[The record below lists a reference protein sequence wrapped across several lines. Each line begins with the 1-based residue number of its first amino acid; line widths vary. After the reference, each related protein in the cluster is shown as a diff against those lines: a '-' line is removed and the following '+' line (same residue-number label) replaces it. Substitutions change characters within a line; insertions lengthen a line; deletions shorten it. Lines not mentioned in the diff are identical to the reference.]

1 MSNETRDLYNYQ
13 YPPSFSLHEMMNLPT
28 SNPSS
33 YGNTIASQNGFDPS
47 SYSFTDC
54 LQSTL
59 GAYESLLHKTFGQ
72 SPSSS
77 EVFNSSI
84 DQESNRDVTNN
95 DVINGGAC
103 TETTTRV
110 SASSSSSEADHPG
123 EDSGKSGRKRELV
136 GDEEDQ
142 SSKKVGKTKK
152 NEVKKQREP
161 RVSFMTKSEVD
172 HLEDGYRW
180 RKYGQKAVKNSPYPR
195 SYYRCTTQRCNVKK
209 RVERSFQDPTVVITT
224 YEGQHN
230 HPIPTNLRGNSAAA
244 AMFSAD
250 GLMTPRSF
258 AHDMFRT
265 AAYTNGGAAAAA
277 LDYGYGQSGY
287 GSVNANPSS
296 HQEYN
301 HNGGDQYELLREIFP
316 SVFFKQ
322 EP

>member
-1 MSNETRDLYNYQ
+1 
-13 YPPSFSLHEMMNLPT
+13 MMNLPT

-33 YGNTIASQNGFDPS
+33 YGNLPSQNGFNPS
-47 SYSFTDC
+47 TYSFTDC
-54 LQSTL
+54 LQSSPA
-59 GAYESLLHKTFGQ
+59 AYESLLQKTFGL

-84 DQESNRDVTNN
+84 DQEPNRDVTN

-103 TETTTRV
+103 NETETRV
-110 SASSSSSEADHPG
+110 SPSNSSSSEADHPG
-123 EDSGKSGRKRELV
+123 EDSGKSRRKRELV
-136 GDEEDQ
+136 GEEDQ
-142 SSKKVGKTKK
+142 ISKKVGKTKK
-152 NEVKKQREP
+152 TEVKKQREP

-195 SYYRCTTQRCNVKK
+195 SYYRCTTQKCNVKK

-230 HPIPTNLRGNSAAA
+230 HPIPTNLRGSSAAA

-250 GLMTPRSF
+250 LMTPRSF

-265 AAYTNGGAAAAA
+265 AAYTNGGSVAAA

-287 GSVNANPSS
+287 GSVNSNPSS
-296 HQEYN
+296 HQVY
-301 HNGGDQYELLREIFP
+301 HQGGEYELLREIFP
-316 SVFFKQ
+316 SIFFKQ

>member
-13 YPPSFSLHEMMNLPT
+13 YPSSFSLHEMMNLPT

-33 YGNTIASQNGFDPS
+33 YGNISSQNGLYPS
-47 SYSFTDC
+47 TYSFTDC
-54 LQSTL
+54 LQSSP
-59 GAYESLLHKTFGQ
+59 GAYESLLQKSFGL

-84 DQESNRDVTNN
+84 DQESNRDVTN
-95 DVINGGAC
+95 DVINGDAC
-103 TETTTRV
+103 NETETRV
-110 SASSSSSEADHPG
+110 SASNSSSSEADHPG
-123 EDSGKSGRKRELV
+123 EDSGKSRRKRELV
-136 GDEEDQ
+136 GEEDQ

-230 HPIPTNLRGNSAAA
+230 HPIPTNLRGSSAAA

-250 GLMTPRSF
+250 LMTPRSF

-265 AAYTNGGAAAAA
+265 AAYTNGGSAAAAA

-296 HQEYN
+296 HQEY
-301 HNGGDQYELLREIFP
+301 HQGGEYELLREIFP
-316 SVFFKQ
+316 SIFFKQ

>member
-13 YPPSFSLHEMMNLPT
+13 YPSSFSLHEMMNLPT

-33 YGNTIASQNGFDPS
+33 YGNISSQNGLDPS
-47 SYSFTDC
+47 TYSFTDC
-54 LQSTL
+54 LQSSP
-59 GAYESLLHKTFGQ
+59 GAYESLLQKTFGL

-84 DQESNRDVTNN
+84 DQESNRDVTN

-103 TETTTRV
+103 NETETRV
-110 SASSSSSEADHPG
+110 SASNSSSSEADHPG
-123 EDSGKSGRKRELV
+123 EDSGKSRRKRELA
-136 GDEEDQ
+136 GEEDQ

-230 HPIPTNLRGNSAAA
+230 HPIPTNLRGSSAAA

-250 GLMTPRSF
+250 LMTPRSF

-265 AAYTNGGAAAAA
+265 AAYTNGGSAAAA

-296 HQEYN
+296 HQEY
-301 HNGGDQYELLREIFP
+301 HQGGEYELLREIFP
-316 SVFFKQ
+316 SIFFKQ